1 MESTSPRTYF
11 SIPECSQVQ
20 LNFAKPDNDSI
31 RRWISNLPKANL
43 GEMARQLYFALQ
55 ELNSVELPLNKRLTF
70 LELLRPSIHYTC
82 RTLAKHYLKKSITL
96 TAKERKIANLA
107 QALQSHL
114 LTGYKIVVVQQ
125 MENLSDNDRLD
136 IQSKKNLVIAIHR
149 AINESCHSLL
159 RCYQLY
165 CDTPKRIWKELHC
178 LYHLAEEYQVLLA
191 AVEDQENQIVQQ
203 LSIDD
208 SYKRALLL
216 SRARPNM
223 LRQVELDQL
232 FHVLEK
238 WAGSAS
244 LNKNISTDAPFAIH
258 IESDKAPLYSTD
270 ITVDNPEAFRGLET
284 LQLSESLQNT
294 TLDSQLEV
302 PAKHQIPPALL
313 DHLTSAWGPK
323 TSRHHPR
330 KPAKGELTFAAGL
343 SGTHFYLGNETLF
356 HTMLAEDFGEHPLT
370 DAQQSFHKN
379 DNDVWDHVSGGDP
392 SGFHLTQFNRGMVVF
407 DGEAEVCAQSY
418 PVFQASLVD
427 TSPGGYCA
435 SIEGSVPPQIQTGEI
450 ISLRSPGGM
459 QWILATIRWV
469 RLEGPS
475 RAVFGIQLLSPNA
488 HPTAISL
495 LHKKRGSSDFMR
507 CFYLPE
513 FKELNEPAALITPR
527 VPFQIGSKVRFYNG
541 EEFIQATLTEC
552 TLSTGSFSQFLF
564 SPANTGVTTDHSSV
578 DESLETSLQSR
589 QTDDEF
595 HGLWKDL

>member
-1 MESTSPRTYF
+1 MESASPRTYF
-11 SIPECSQVQ
+11 SIPECNQVQ
-20 LNFAKPDNDSI
+20 LNFARPDNDSV
-31 RRWISNLPKANL
+31 RRWIINLPKANL

-70 LELLRPSIHYTC
+70 LELLRPNIHYTC
-82 RTLAKHYLKKSITL
+82 RTLAKNSLKKSITL
-96 TAKERKIANLA
+96 TAKERKVANLA

-125 MENLSDNDRLD
+125 MENSQGDNQLD
-136 IQSKKNLVIAIHR
+136 IHRKKNLVIAIHR

-165 CDTPKRIWKELHC
+165 CDTPKRIWKELHS
-178 LYHLAEEYQVLLA
+178 LYHLAEEYKISLA
-191 AVEDQENQIVQQ
+191 AVEDQENQIIQQ
-203 LSIDD
+203 LSIED

-223 LRQVELDQL
+223 LRQTDLDQL

-238 WAGSAS
+238 WSGSAS
-244 LNKNISTDAPFAIH
+244 LNKDISTDAPFVVH
-258 IESDKAPLYSTD
+258 IKSDKAPLYSTD
-270 ITVDNPEAFRGLET
+270 ITIDNPEAFRGLET
-284 LQLSESLQNT
+284 IQLAESLQNT
-294 TLDSQLEV
+294 PDADSTLEV
-302 PAKHQIPPALL
+302 PAKHQVPQTLL
-313 DHLTSAWGPK
+313 SHLTSAWGPK

-330 KPAKGELTFAAGL
+330 KTATGELAFAAGL
-343 SGTHFYLGNETLF
+343 SGTHFYLGNEIPF
-356 HTMLAEDFGEHPLT
+356 QTMLTEDFGEHPLT
-370 DAQQSFHKN
+370 DAQQSFCTN

-392 SGFHLTQFNRGMVVF
+392 SGSHFAQFKRDMVVF

-418 PVFQASLVD
+418 PVFQASLVN
-427 TSPGGYCA
+427 TSPRGYCA
-435 SIEGSVPPQIQTGEI
+435 CIEGSVPPQVQTGEI

-459 QWILATIRWV
+459 QWLLATIRWV
-469 RLEGPS
+469 RLGDSS
-475 RAVFGIQLLSPNA
+475 RTVFGIQLLSPNA

-495 LHKKRGSSDFMR
+495 LHKKRNPSDFMR

-541 EEFIQATLTEC
+541 EQFIQATLREC

-564 SPANTGVTTDHSSV
+564 SPTNTGMTTDDLS
-578 DESLETSLQSR
+578 DGSLGASPHSR
-589 QTDDEF
+589 QTDDGF
-595 HGLWKDL
+595 HGL

>member
-1 MESTSPRTYF
+1 MESPSPRTYF
-11 SIPECSQVQ
+11 SIPECNQSQ
-20 LNFAKPDNDSI
+20 LSFSKPDNNSI
-31 RRWISNLPKANL
+31 RQWIGNLPKANL

-55 ELNSVELPLNKRLTF
+55 ELNSVELPLNKRLTL

-125 MENLSDNDRLD
+125 VESSENEENLD

-149 AINESCHSLL
+149 AINESSHSLL

-165 CDTPKRIWKELHC
+165 CDTPKRTWKELHS
-178 LYHLAEEYQVLLA
+178 LYHLAEEYTLSLA
-191 AVEDQENQIVQQ
+191 AVEDKENQIVQQ
-203 LSIDD
+203 LSIED

-238 WAGSAS
+238 WSGSAS
-244 LNKNISTDAPFAIH
+244 LNTDISTDSPFAIH

-270 ITVDNPEAFRGLET
+270 ITVDNPKTFRGLET
-284 LQLSESLQNT
+284 LQLSEGLQST
-294 TLDSQLEV
+294 TSDSQLEI
-302 PAKHQIPPALL
+302 PAKHQVSSALL

-330 KPAKGELTFAAGL
+330 KPATGELSFAAGL
-343 SGTHFYLGNETLF
+343 SGTHFYLGNETPF
-356 HTMLAEDFGEHPLT
+356 QTMLVEDFGEHPTT
-370 DAQQSFHKN
+370 DAHHSFHAN
-379 DNDVWDHVSGGDP
+379 DNDVWDHVSGGAP
-392 SGFHLTQFNRGMVVF
+392 SGFHLTQLNRGMVVF
-407 DGEAEVCAQSY
+407 DGETEVRAQNY
-418 PVFQASLVD
+418 PVFQATLVN

-435 SIEGSVPPQIQTGEI
+435 SIEGSVPSQIQTGEI

-459 QWILATIRWV
+459 QWILAAIRWV
-469 RLEGPS
+469 RLES
-475 RAVFGIQLLSPNA
+475 SCRAVFGIQLLSPNA

-527 VPFQIGSKVRFYNG
+527 VPFQVGSKVRFYNG
-541 EEFIQATLTEC
+541 EEFIQATLSEC

-564 SPANTGVTTDHSSV
+564 NPASTGAAAINSPN
-578 DESLETSLQSR
+578 ESLEDSPKSR